1 MNLHESLITL
11 EMIQWVGSAV
21 IWLQLRHLELTWY
34 QFLHDAS
41 REGGTIV
48 ELGLVSALSL
58 KIGKPTIDLVQ
69 LAAILIE
76 ASFGLSSNFLF
87 NGPLL

>member
-34 QFLHDAS
+34 QFLHDAL
-41 REGGTIV
+41 RERGTIV
-48 ELGLVSALSL
+48 ELFLVSALSL
-58 KIGKPTIDLVQ
+58 KISKPTIDLVQ

-76 ASFGLSSNFLF
+76 ASFDLSSNFLF